1 MMLVNILLCNSE
13 HLKISVLSHFLLT
26 STFFSLFYT
35 TTLVNKGIPA
45 PWEQSPKLKIV
56 LCFGL
61 SRLKCTANAG
71 LDNFQHVLL
80 MHKKSAI
87 SKLIL
92 LTTLFSFSLVYDIK
106 IVSFSSS
113 NKYLANSWWASA
125 LRRENECRALS
136 TTVSPIF
143 DLQTSRKTLSLNI
156 SQFNE

>member
-1 MMLVNILLCNSE
+1 MLVNILLCNSE
-13 HLKISVLSHFLLT
+13 HLKISILSHFLLT

-45 PWEQSPKLKIV
+45 LWEQSPKLKIV

-87 SKLIL
+87 SKFY
-92 LTTLFSFSLVYDIK
+92 LTDYTFSFSLVYDIK
-106 IVSFSSS
+106 IVSFMRQTSISQIVDEQAPS
-113 NKYLANSWWASA
+113 VM
-125 LRRENECRALS
+125 ENGCRALS
-136 TTVSPIF
+136 TTASPIF
-143 DLQTSRKTLSLNI
+143 DLQTGRKTLS
-156 SQFNE
+156 

>member
-1 MMLVNILLCNSE
+1 MILVNIILCLNE
-13 HLKISVLSHFLLT
+13 HFKIR
-26 STFFSLFYT
+26 TFFIFSFPLLSFFFYSLIK
-35 TTLVNKGIPA
+35 VNKGIPA
-45 PWEQSPKLKIV
+45 LWEQSPKLKIV

-92 LTTLFSFSLVYDIK
+92 LTTLFSFSLVYEIK

-113 NKYLANSWWASA
+113 NKCFTNS
-125 LRRENECRALS
+125 
-136 TTVSPIF
+136 
-143 DLQTSRKTLSLNI
+143 
-156 SQFNE
+156 